1 MILGLFLQPL
11 AVKAEQTVICTDD
24 DGQFVLIL
32 SETEMHIPSKYQRF
46 EIIDKDQ
53 YATFGKSLGYGVLAV
68 YSKSENELLLI
79 SLFRKRVYFSAEC
92 EK

>member
-1 MILGLFLQPL
+1 MILGLFLQPF

-53 YATFGKSLGYGVLAV
+53 YATYGKSLGYGVLAV
-68 YSKSENELLLI
+68 YSKSENELLLMQ
-79 SLFRKRVYFSAEC
+79 LFARSFYIKARC
-92 EK
+92 DR